1 MAAHGLDRYT
11 LCWVKNCLDCWAQR
25 VVVNGVKSSLQP
37 VRSGAPQGSVPGPV
51 LFRIFTDDLGERIEY
66 TLWKFADD
74 IKVGGSINLQ

>member
-1 MAAHGLDRYT
+1 M
-11 LCWVKNCLDCWAQR
+11 
-25 VVVNGVKSSLQP
+25 VVNGVKSSLQP
-37 VRSGAPQGSVPGPV
+37 VRSGAPQGSVLGPV